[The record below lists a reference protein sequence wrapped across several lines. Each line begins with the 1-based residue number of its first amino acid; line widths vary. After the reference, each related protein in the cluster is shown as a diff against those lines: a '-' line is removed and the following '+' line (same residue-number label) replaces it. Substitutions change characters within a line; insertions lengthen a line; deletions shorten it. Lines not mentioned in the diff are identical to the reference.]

1 MRDISWDLVCLLV
14 LWLPPSDW
22 GHFSAYLFVSPAP
35 ADGRQAV
42 ANSPQPEVQKGGD
55 ELLLQPGR
63 WLKSILPFLPWHDF
77 KSAFFS
83 FKISDKLS
91 FFSKKGWWQTC
102 LGLTEFEWSCQSVK
116 CTLAKR
122 TLTPPK
128 NCSIW
133 QATLH
138 QSSTGILLEL

>member
-1 MRDISWDLVCLLV
+1 MWDISWDLVCLLV
-14 LWLPPSDW
+14 LWVPPSDW
-22 GHFSAYLFVSPAP
+22 SHFSAYLFVSPTP

-63 WLKSILPFLPWHDF
+63 WLKRILPFLPWHDF

-91 FFSKKGWWQTC
+91 FFSKKKMMTNMS
-102 LGLTEFEWSCQSVK
+102 WSDRVWVKLSKCQMHISQK
-116 CTLAKR
+116 NSY
-122 TLTPPK
+122 PPK

-138 QSSTGILLEL
+138 QSSTGIRLEL